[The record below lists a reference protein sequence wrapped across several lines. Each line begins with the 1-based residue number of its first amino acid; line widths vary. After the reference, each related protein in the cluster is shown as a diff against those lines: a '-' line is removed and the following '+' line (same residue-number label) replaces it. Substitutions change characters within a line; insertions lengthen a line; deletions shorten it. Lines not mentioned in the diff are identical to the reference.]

1 MCMLTLCNIVI
12 MQGIVYSSL
21 ESLKPLDECC
31 VIEVRRSHI
40 VQDALKEAGKSKF
53 CPRKVVSTCV
63 HNNYTYT
70 FWA

>member
-1 MCMLTLCNIVI
+1 MCVYTAMCIVI
-12 MQGIVYSSL
+12 MCRESCTLPEAL

-53 CPRKVVSTCV
+53 CPRKVVKVSTCA
-63 HNNYTYT
+63 HT
-70 FWA
+70 